1 MAVLL
6 ALLAGVAPAA
16 PTAAAGSGSLFTA
29 APAPAGRAAD
39 PHAIRERFVTVNP
52 GVLLSAREGGGSVAF
67 NLFDDTAL
75 TATRIDLQFRGSGDF
90 TWVGRVGAG
99 GTAVV
104 TVRDG
109 AVVGLIADLDRGT
122 FSIGPAPGGVHVIA
136 EVDPASYLREE
147 DVAAAPATAGRAV
160 EPAADAVPGAP
171 VVTVLVVYTANAA
184 ADLGGAAGVEALAA
198 NAVAQTNLAY
208 QDSGVVHRLELAGVR
223 RAVDYQEASES
234 QVNLDRLTN
243 TDDGYLDAVHGWR
256 DQAAADLVVLI
267 VEPMSDYCGSAWIML
282 EADPAYASQA
292 FAVASWDCVQS
303 NLSFAHETGHLFG
316 ADHEPSQAG
325 QGIFPFAYAWVDC
338 VNGFRTVMAY
348 GDECAVRPQRVAQFS
363 SRDHLYQGF
372 PAGDDLHDNART
384 LNRTAP
390 TVALFRSAAPLCA
403 GRTATI
409 VGTEGADDLRGTG
422 GPDVIHALGGD
433 DVVTGSAGDDVICG
447 GGGNDTIVPGA
458 GTDEVYGGGGNDH
471 FEAGGGVSGTLD
483 GGLGRDVIDFSAVA
497 GAPVV
502 GNLASGQFTAGTGAC
517 TVWRVENVIGSP
529 LGDDITGDGRR
540 NALWGGGGGDIL
552 TGGAGADRLLGGPD
566 DDLLR
571 GGGGDDLLRGGP
583 GADEAYGQAQSD
595 RVQGD
600 AGADLLR
607 GGPGNDTLYGDA
619 ADRSVAG
626 GDGEDLCSLGG
637 EAPSA
642 C

>member
-16 PTAAAGSGSLFTA
+16 PTAAAGYGSLFTA

-52 GVLLSAREGGGSVAF
+52 GILLSAREGGGSVAF
-67 NLFDDTAL
+67 NLFDDTVL
-75 TATRIDLQFRGSGDF
+75 TATRIDLQLRGSGDF

-109 AVVGLIADLDRGT
+109 AVVGSIVDLDRGT

-136 EVDPASYLREE
+136 QVDPASYPRED
-147 DVAAAPATAGRAV
+147 DVMAAPAAPGRAI
-160 EPAADAVPGAP
+160 EPDADAVPGIP

-184 ADLGGAAGVEALAA
+184 ADLGGAAAVEALAA
-198 NAVAQTNLAY
+198 NEVAKTNLAY
-208 QDSGVVHRLELAGVR
+208 QDSGVIHRLELAGVR
-223 RAVDYQEASES
+223 RAVDYQEASQS
-234 QVNLDRLTN
+234 QVNLERLTRAG
-243 TDDGYLDAVHGWR
+243 DGYLDAVHGWR

-267 VEPMSDYCGSAWIML
+267 VEPMSDYCGSAWIMP
-282 EADPAYASQA
+282 EADPAFAANA
-292 FAVASWDCVQS
+292 FAVMSWDCARD
-303 NLSFAHETGHLFG
+303 NLSFPHETGHLFG
-316 ADHEPSQAG
+316 ANHEPSQAG
-325 QGIFPFAYAWVDC
+325 PAIFPFAYAWVDC

-348 GDECAVRPQRVAQFS
+348 GDECGVRPQRVAQFS

-384 LNRTAP
+384 LNGTAP
-390 TVALFRSAAPLCA
+390 TVALFRSAAPVCA

-409 VGTEGADDLRGTG
+409 VGTEGADEIQGTG
-422 GPDVIHALGGD
+422 GADVIHALGGD
-433 DVVTGSAGDDVICG
+433 DVVTGLAGDDVICG

-458 GTDEVYGGGGNDH
+458 GTDEVYGGGGNDR
-471 FEAGGGVSGTLD
+471 FEVEAGVSGTLD

-497 GAPVV
+497 GTPVV
-502 GNLASGQFTAGTGAC
+502 GNLAPGQFTAGTGAC

-529 LGDDITGDGRR
+529 LDDDITGDGRR
-540 NALWGGGGGDIL
+540 NVLWGGAGNDTL
-552 TGGAGADRLLGGPD
+552 TGGAGADRLLGGPG
-566 DDLLR
+566 DDLLW
-571 GGGGDDLLRGGP
+571 GGAGDDLLRGGP
-583 GADEAYGQAQSD
+583 GADEVYGQGQAD
-595 RVQGD
+595 RVHGD

-607 GGPGNDTLYGDA
+607 GGPGNDTLYSDA

-626 GDGEDLCSLGG
+626 GDGEDLCILGG
-637 EAPSA
+637 AAPSA

>member
-16 PTAAAGSGSLFTA
+16 PTAAAGPGSLFTA

-39 PHAIRERFVTVNP
+39 PHAIRERFVTVDP
-52 GVLLSAREGGGSVAF
+52 VLLSAREAGGSVAF
-67 NLFDDTAL
+67 NLFDDTVL
-75 TATRIDLQFRGSGDF
+75 TATRIDLQSGGPGDF

-109 AVVGLIADLDRGT
+109 AVVGRIADLDRGT
-122 FSIGPAPGGVHVIA
+122 FTVGPASGGVHVIA
-136 EVDPASYLREE
+136 QVDPASYPRED
-147 DVAAAPATAGRAV
+147 DVAAAPAPAGEAV
-160 EPAADAVPGAP
+160 EPAADPVPRSL
-171 VVTVLVVYTANAA
+171 VVTVLVVYTAAAA
-184 ADLGGAAGVEALAA
+184 ADLGGTAGVEALAA
-198 NAVAQTNLAY
+198 NAVAETNLAY

-223 RAVDYQEASES
+223 ASNYQEAPQSR
-234 QVNLDRLTN
+234 VNLDRLTD
-243 TDDGYLDAVHGWR
+243 TDDGYLDEVHGWR

-267 VEPMSDYCGSAWIML
+267 VEPMSDYCGSAWIMP
-282 EADPAYASQA
+282 EADPAFARQA
-292 FAVASWDCVQS
+292 FAVTSWDCVQH

-316 ADHEPSQAG
+316 AFHEPAQPG
-325 QGIFPFAYAWVDC
+325 RGIYNFSFAYVDC
-338 VNGFRTVMAY
+338 ANGFRTVMAY
-348 GDECAVRPQRVAQFS
+348 GDECAVRPPRVAQFS
-363 SRDHLYQGF
+363 SRDRLYQGF
-372 PAGDDLHDNART
+372 PAGGDLQDNART

-390 TVALFRSAAPLCA
+390 TVALFRSAAPVCA
-403 GRTATI
+403 GRTATL

-433 DVVTGSAGDDVICG
+433 DVVTGLGGDDVICG
-447 GGGNDTIVPGA
+447 GGGNDTIIPGA
-458 GTDEVYGGGGNDH
+458 GTDEVYGGGGDDH
-471 FEAGGGVSGTLD
+471 FEARAGVSGTLD

-502 GNLASGQFTAGTGAC
+502 GSLASGQFAAGTGGC

-552 TGGAGADRLLGGPD
+552 TGGAGADRLLGGPG

-583 GADEAYGQAQSD
+583 GADEAYGQAQAD
-595 RVQGD
+595 RLYGD

-619 ADRSVAG
+619 ADRSVVG
-626 GDGEDLCSLGG
+626 GDGQDLCSLGG
-637 EAPSA
+637 ESPSA